1 MNKFLD
7 RLTSI
12 RLAIWLLS
20 YLLVGSILATL
31 IPQGLADAEYY
42 TIYPKLVAQLVVQ
55 TGFKGFFGSIIFI
68 IPVLVFFANLSA
80 CTVKRFIR
88 ELKKR
93 GTHHHGPD
101 ILHIGLILLVLGSLW
116 SYSGHQ
122 EGSVTLAPGDSVN
135 LPDGSV
141 MSLVDF
147 TYERY
152 EDGRPA
158 DWTSI
163 IDVKK
168 DGKTMVDKAE
178 VRVNKPLRYAGFTF
192 YQASYSE
199 LPSLALADKD
209 GREVILAQGE
219 ERVFGTTSY
228 FFMAPESQAAA
239 GMPGAT
245 PPGMPGTPT
254 GGLSAAAS
262 QTGTAG
268 QSDKAILS
276 VTSAMGEAKTLRAA
290 PGDQV
295 GDFTVIG
302 IKAQLATGIQAVD
315 DPGYPLVFVAFL
327 LIALGTAVTFIQKIK
342 EGV

>member
-1 MNKFLD
+1 VNKFLD

-12 RLAIWLLS
+12 RMAIWLLS
-20 YLLVGSILATL
+20 YLLIGSILATL

-93 GTHHHGPD
+93 GIHHHGPD
-101 ILHIGLILLVLGSLW
+101 ILHVGLILLVLGSLW

-147 TYERY
+147 TFERY

-178 VRVNKPLRYAGFTF
+178 VRVNKPLRYAGLTF
-192 YQASYSE
+192 YQASFSE
-199 LPSLALADKD
+199 LPSLVLADKD
-209 GREVILAQGE
+209 GREVVLAQGE

-228 FFMAPESQAAA
+228 FFMAPESQATA
-239 GMPGAT
+239 GMPGALDA
-245 PPGMPGTPT
+245 GQ
-254 GGLSAAAS
+254 AAP
-262 QTGTAG
+262 AG
-268 QSDKAILS
+268 QSGRAILS
-276 VTSAMGEAKTLRAA
+276 VTPTMGEAKTLRAA

-295 GDFTVIG
+295 GDLKVIG
-302 IKAQLATGIQAVD
+302 IRAQLATGIQAVD